1 VNICRAIDWGLP
13 TAPVCSAMSRES
25 SYPDNVDLDP
35 DSQDGINRRKFGRRE
50 EDLRRITREEVA
62 DMVAE
67 ELDRIVSDSNSSL
80 MLHFDAKLG
89 QMQVSMVSS
98 TKEIVEAAVQ
108 AALRAHVEAAYPPG
122 PIHKHRDHHQG
133 LIDSAE
139 QWRKIKTEV
148 LSWGLR
154 GSIGFIL
161 WVTGTALLE
170 YFKRE
175 VSK

>member
-1 VNICRAIDWGLP
+1 MGFFCV
-13 TAPVCSAMSRES
+13 REMDNETQW
-25 SYPDNVDLDP
+25 PDRRYV
-35 DSQDGINRRKFGRRE
+35 SQA
-50 EDLRRITREEVA
+50 EVA

-67 ELDRIVSDSNSSL
+67 ELDRVLANNQSNL

-89 QMQVSMVSS
+89 QMMTSMKAM
-98 TKEIVEAAVQ
+98 TQEIVDGAVEASI
-108 AALRAHVEAAYPPG
+108 RAHVEMAFPPG

-154 GSIGFIL
+154 GSIGFVL
-161 WVTGTALLE
+161 WIVGTALVE
-170 YFKRE
+170 YLKRE
-175 VSK
+175 VTK